1 MKVLEQRKIFRIFYK
16 NFIQKNS
23 QNSYLVVTSDHGQTF
38 VRERYKLPII
48 DTFPVGGSRVAFYKS
63 EKEKVERIL
72 KSKRIPVKVYE
83 IDEIYGK
90 VNKRCI
96 ENFGNVVVIAK
107 ENIGFIYPFEKSKE
121 DIGVHGGIT
130 KEEIY
135 VNIYIGK
142 K

>member
-1 MKVLEQRKIFRIFYK
+1 
-16 NFIQKNS
+16 
-23 QNSYLVVTSDHGQTF
+23 
-38 VRERYKLPII
+38 
-48 DTFPVGGSRVAFYKS
+48 
-63 EKEKVERIL
+63 
-72 KSKRIPVKVYE
+72 
-83 IDEIYGK
+83 
-90 VNKRCI
+90 
-96 ENFGNVVVIAK
+96 VIAK